1 MAAGIAASFSRF
13 IQNPNVL
20 QGIANVSSIAGTLAQ
35 AFGQRQAAD
44 AAQYAAGFNA
54 QLAEQEADAVRQSSE
69 LQTARMRR
77 YAAAYQSQQVTA
89 VAKSGLQLGGSALEV
104 LADSATEMELNILT
118 EQYNADVEQRR
129 LRARAQ
135 LDRYQQSI
143 YRRQRALLPALTIL
157 DASTRALSQQAIRTP
172 TGTVTTRTGRI
183 PTGTT
188 FTPADRVSG
197 VYRVGGAR

>member
-1 MAAGIAASFSRF
+1 MASFSRF

-20 QGIANVSSIAGTLAQ
+20 QGFADVGSLTSTLVK

-118 EQYNADVEQRR
+118 DQYSADVEQRR

-143 YRRQRALLPALTIL
+143 YRRQRALFPSLTLL
-157 DASTRALSQQAIRTP
+157 DASTKFLNQQAAKTP
-172 TGTVTTRTGRI
+172 TMRTGRI
-183 PTGTT
+183 PKGTT
-188 FTPADRVSG
+188 FTPAGRVSG